1 MSTTHP
7 RRSLR
12 ASPAHSALAL
22 AAALLV
28 ASLLAA
34 VLLGAPAPLTAQDAL
49 PSIAEKTQGAD
60 AMEGFFNLYWNDAE
74 GALYWEI
81 DPDGGEFLYQV
92 SMGSGLGSNPVGIDR
107 GQLRGTHV
115 LEAMRVGPR
124 LLLMEPN
131 YRFQARSDNPTEV
144 QAVRDAF
151 APSVYWGFDVVAET
165 DGRTLVDATP
175 FFIRDARGAAA
186 QIAQRGQGS
195 FQLDKSRSAI
205 HLPATQS
212 FPENTEVEALL
223 TLTSN
228 NPGGLVRGV
237 AVNPQAVTLR
247 QHHSFIRL
255 PDDGY
260 RPRIADPRIG
270 VNGPTIYDYATPIDQ
285 DLRIRLVARH
295 RLQKRNPDM
304 DPSEPVEPIVYYV
317 DPGTPEPVRSALVE
331 GARWWEEA
339 FEAAGF
345 VNAYRVEVLPEGVD
359 PQDIRYNMIHWTH
372 RRTRGYSYGNT
383 VTDPRT
389 GEIIRGV
396 VNLGSLRLRQD
407 YLLAQ
412 GMTSPF
418 PAGSASTDGSGFH
431 GYGDGNGSG
440 FHGYGFH
447 DDHSG
452 VHDEACMAAVP
463 VFEYLAHAA
472 SNADAVEMALD
483 RVRQLSA
490 HEVGHTLGFPH
501 NYMASTY
508 GRESVMDYPAPLVEI
523 TDGELDLSNAYV
535 QRIGEYDKLSVNW
548 LYREFPAGT
557 DESAALNEIVM
568 QGIRDG
574 LEFMAHNNNNFIG
587 AAHPYAGVWDN
598 GANLV
603 DHLEHELRVREI
615 GMERFGNE
623 MIRPGRPLS
632 DLEYVLLPLYM
643 HHRFQLR
650 AAAQSLGGANYR
662 YALRGDGQYAVEI
675 VPGDEQRRALE
686 TILSTLSVD
695 FLALPKELSVSIPPA
710 AFRHQEGETF
720 PGRTGLLFDPI
731 SAAAASADFS
741 VGEILHPARMARLV
755 AYGSMHQDYPNLE
768 EVTDRLI
775 EATWGA
781 DKPEDEY
788 ELQVLHAVQR
798 AVVDRMMQRASSDA
812 SAPEVRA
819 VLADRL
825 DRLAGQLEGLTEG
838 MGSGLGRLAGRLGG
852 RVAGDRLEKSPHER
866 LVHADIR
873 RWQAR
878 IENTVPEQALPL
890 PSGDPI
896 GGN

>member
-1 MSTTHP
+1 MSKTRFS
-7 RRSLR
+7 RRLQGT
-12 ASPAHSALAL
+12 AF
-22 AAALLV
+22 AAA
-28 ASLLAA
+28 AAA
-34 VLLGAPAPLTAQDAL
+34 VAFLGAPLAAQDAL
-49 PSIAEKTQGAD
+49 PSIAEKTEGTD
-60 AMEGFFNLYWNDAE
+60 AVEGFFNLYWDDAT
-74 GALYWEI
+74 GVLYWEI
-81 DPDGGEFLYQV
+81 DPGAGEFLYQV

-115 LEAMRVGPR
+115 LEAKRVGPR
-124 LLLMEPN
+124 VLLMEPN
-131 YRFQARSDNPTEV
+131 YRFRANSDNPTEV

-165 DGRTLVDATP
+165 DGRVLVDATP
-175 FFIRDARGAAA
+175 FFVRDARGAAA
-186 QIAQRGQGS
+186 QIAQRGQGN

-205 HLPATQS
+205 HMPATRS

-237 AVNPQAVTLR
+237 AVNPRAVTLR
-247 QHHSFIRL
+247 EHHSFIRL

-260 RPRIADPRIG
+260 KTRIADPRVG
-270 VNGPTIYDYATPIDQ
+270 VNGPTIHDYATPIDQ
-285 DLRIRLVARH
+285 DLRVRLAARH
-295 RLQKRNPDM
+295 RLQKRNPGPA
-304 DPSEPVEPIVYYV
+304 PSEPVEPIVYYV

-331 GARWWEEA
+331 GARWWAEA

-345 VNAYRVEVLPEGVD
+345 VNAYQVEVLPEGVD

-389 GEIIRGV
+389 GEIVRGV

-412 GMTSPF
+412 GMTAPF
-418 PAGSASTDGSGFH
+418 PGGGVSPDG
-431 GYGDGNGSG
+431 
-440 FHGYGFH
+440 
-447 DDHSG
+447 DD
-452 VHDEACMAAVP
+452 ACMAAAP
-463 VFEYLAHAA
+463 VFEYLAQAA
-472 SNADAVEMALD
+472 NSADAVEMALD

-501 NYMASTY
+501 NYLASTY

-523 TDGELDLSNAYV
+523 TGGELDLSNAYV

-548 LYREFPAGT
+548 LYREFPEGT
-557 DESAALNEIVM
+557 DEAAALEEIVM

-574 LEFMAHNNNNFIG
+574 FEFMAHNNNNFIG
-587 AAHPYAGVWDN
+587 AAHQFASVWDN

-615 GMERFGNE
+615 GMERFGND
-623 MIRPGRPLS
+623 MIRAGRPLS

-650 AAAQSLGGANYR
+650 SAAQSLGGANYR
-662 YALRGDGQYAVEI
+662 YALRGDGQVAVEI
-675 VPGDEQRRALE
+675 VDGDEQRRALE
-686 TILSTLSVD
+686 TILSTLDVE
-695 FLALPKELSVSIPPA
+695 FLALPRDLVNRIPPPA
-710 AFRHQEGETF
+710 YRHQEGETF
-720 PGRTGLLFDPI
+720 PGRTGMLFDPI
-731 SAAAASADFS
+731 AAAAASADFS

-755 AYGSMHQDYPNLE
+755 AYGAMHEDYPNLE

-775 EATWGA
+775 EATWDA
-781 DKPEDEY
+781 DKPDDEY

-819 VLADRL
+819 VLSDRL

-838 MGSGLGRLAGRLGG
+838 SSGLGRLAGRIGG
-852 RVAGDRLEKSPHER
+852 RVSGNRLEKSPHER

-896 GGN
+896 GGSN